1 MKPSFRR
8 LPLPAIAL
16 AISLACASPQQQ
28 PAPPAAPPPAKAS
41 PATPTAKVLASPFAM
56 PPTSDQDYSIGAQDV
71 LEIREYQLKDLDVT
85 RRVDNDG
92 SVTLPLLGKV
102 MVGGLNPQQA
112 EDSIAQLLRERDLV
126 KSPQVTVNIKEY
138 VSRRVSIQGAVDKP
152 GLYPMLG
159 PKTLL
164 EMIGEA
170 GGLNDRAGKRIIVQR
185 PYAGSGA
192 DRVEI
197 DIEELIYEGNP
208 LLNVPLQPGD
218 IVMVPYLQE
227 VRVYVNGAVRNPGMY
242 KFPVDQEATVL
253 QAVTAAGGATER
265 ANESRVNIVRRQENG
280 TRQVFKVNL
289 NRVKKGKEEDILL
302 EENDIVVVP
311 ESFF

>member
-1 MKPSFRR
+1 MNPSSRR
-8 LPLPAIAL
+8 LSFLAIAMALPL
-16 AISLACASPQQQ
+16 AW
-28 PAPPAAPPPAKAS
+28 AAPQKQPTAPAS
-41 PATPTAKVLASPFAM
+41 PAPSPAVPTAKALPSPFAM
-56 PPTSDQDYSIGAQDV
+56 PPTSDLDYSIGAQDV

-112 EDSIAQLLRERDLV
+112 EDAIALLLRERELV
-126 KSPQVTVNIKEY
+126 KIPQVTVNIKEY

-152 GLYPMLG
+152 GLYPMFG

-164 EMIGEA
+164 EMVGEA
-170 GGLNDRAGKRIIVQR
+170 GGLNDRAGKKIIVQR
-185 PYAGSGA
+185 PYAASGQ

-197 DIEELIYEGNP
+197 DIEELVYDGNP

-218 IVMVPYLQE
+218 IVLVPYLQE

-265 ANESRVNIVRRQENG
+265 ADESRVAIVRRHESG

>member
-1 MKPSFRR
+1 
-8 LPLPAIAL
+8 
-16 AISLACASPQQQ
+16 
-28 PAPPAAPPPAKAS
+28 
-41 PATPTAKVLASPFAM
+41 M
-56 PPTSDQDYSIGAQDV
+56 PPTSDDDYSIGAQDV

-112 EDSIAQLLRERDLV
+112 EDAIAQLLRERDLV
-126 KSPQVTVNIKEY
+126 KIPQVTVNIKEY

-152 GLYPMLG
+152 GLYPMFG

-185 PYAGSGA
+185 PYAGSGD

-197 DIEELIYEGNP
+197 DIEELVYQGNP

-265 ANESRVNIVRRQENG
+265 ANESRVNIVRRHTNG
-280 TRQVFKVNL
+280 TREVFKVNL
-289 NRVKKGKEEDILL
+289 NHVKKGKEEDILL
-302 EENDIVVVP
+302 EENDVVVVP

>member
-1 MKPSFRR
+1 MNAHSRR

-16 AISLACASPQQQ
+16 ALALPLAWAAPQSK
-28 PAPPAAPPPAKAS
+28 PSPPAASPSPPAARTLPSPFLMPPP
-41 PATPTAKVLASPFAM
+41 
-56 PPTSDQDYSIGAQDV
+56 SDEDYSIGAQDV
-71 LEIREYQLKDLDVT
+71 LEIREYQLKELDVT

-102 MVGGLNPQQA
+102 AVGGLNPQQA
-112 EDSIAQLLRERDLV
+112 EEAISLLLRERDLV
-126 KSPQVTVNIKEY
+126 KSPQVSVNIKEY

-164 EMIGEA
+164 EMVGEA
-170 GGLNDRAGKRIIVQR
+170 GGLNDRAGKKIIVQR
-185 PYAGSGA
+185 PYAGSGQ

-197 DIEELIYEGNP
+197 DIEELVYEGNP

-265 ANESRVNIVRRQENG
+265 ANESRVNIVRRFGDG

>member
-1 MKPSFRR
+1 MSPFLRR
-8 LPLPAIAL
+8 RPLPAIAL
-16 AISLACASPQQQ
+16 ALALSPALAAPQSAPSR
-28 PAPPAAPPPAKAS
+28 PAAPAAPPAVPA
-41 PATPTAKVLASPFAM
+41 AKSLPSPFAM

-71 LEIREYQLKDLDVT
+71 LEIREYQLKELDVT

-102 MVGGLNPQQA
+102 SVGGLNPQQA
-112 EDSIAQLLRERDLV
+112 EEAISLLLRERDLV
-126 KSPQVTVNIKEY
+126 KLPQVSVNIKEY

-164 EMIGEA
+164 EMVGEA
-170 GGLNDRAGKRIIVQR
+170 GGLNDRAGKKIIVQR
-185 PYAGSGA
+185 PYAGSGQ

-197 DIEELIYEGNP
+197 DIEELVYDGNP

-218 IVMVPYLQE
+218 IVLVPYLQE
-227 VRVYVNGAVRNPGMY
+227 VRIYVNGAVRNPGMY

-253 QAVTAAGGATER
+253 QAVTAAGGATDR
-265 ANESRVNIVRRQENG
+265 ANESRVNVVRRNSDG

-302 EENDIVVVP
+302 EENDTVVVP

>member
-1 MKPSFRR
+1 MSPSFRR
-8 LPLPAIAL
+8 LPVPAIAIAL
-16 AISLACASPQQQ
+16 ALSCASATPQSAPSR
-28 PAPPAAPPPAKAS
+28 PAAPAAPPAVPAARAL
-41 PATPTAKVLASPFAM
+41 PSPFAM

-71 LEIREYQLKDLDVT
+71 LEIREYQLKELDVT

-102 MVGGLNPQQA
+102 LVGGLNPQQA
-112 EDSIAQLLRERDLV
+112 EDAIAQLLRERELV
-126 KSPQVTVNIKEY
+126 KIPQVTVNIKEY

-152 GLYPMLG
+152 GLYPMFG

-164 EMIGEA
+164 EMVGEA
-170 GGLNDRAGKRIIVQR
+170 GGLNDRAGKKIIVQR
-185 PYAGSGA
+185 PYAASGQ

-197 DIEELIYEGNP
+197 DIEELVYDGNP
-208 LLNVPLQPGD
+208 LLNIPLQPGD
-218 IVMVPYLQE
+218 IVLVPYLQE
-227 VRVYVNGAVRNPGMY
+227 VRIYVNGAVRNPGMY

-253 QAVTAAGGATER
+253 QAVTAAGGATDR
-265 ANESRVNIVRRQENG
+265 ANESRVNVVRRNTDG

-302 EENDIVVVP
+302 EENDTVVVP

>member
-1 MKPSFRR
+1 MSPSFRR
-8 LPLPAIAL
+8 LPVPAIAL
-16 AISLACASPQQQ
+16 ALALSPALAAPQSAPSR
-28 PAPPAAPPPAKAS
+28 PAAPAAPPAVPA
-41 PATPTAKVLASPFAM
+41 AKSLPSPFAM

-71 LEIREYQLKDLDVT
+71 LEIREYQLKELDVT

-102 MVGGLNPQQA
+102 SVGGLNPQQA
-112 EDSIAQLLRERDLV
+112 EEAISLLLRERDLV
-126 KSPQVTVNIKEY
+126 KLPQVSVNIKEY

-164 EMIGEA
+164 EMVGEA
-170 GGLNDRAGKRIIVQR
+170 GGLNDRAGKKIIVQR
-185 PYAGSGA
+185 PYAASGQ

-197 DIEELIYEGNP
+197 DIEELVYDGNP

-218 IVMVPYLQE
+218 IVLVPYLQE
-227 VRVYVNGAVRNPGMY
+227 VRIYVNGAVRNPGMY

-253 QAVTAAGGATER
+253 QAVTAAGGATDR
-265 ANESRVNIVRRQENG
+265 ANESRVNVVRRNSDG

-289 NRVKKGKEEDILL
+289 NRVKKGKAEDILL
-302 EENDIVVVP
+302 EENDTVVVP

>member
-1 MKPSFRR
+1 MSPSFRR
-8 LPLPAIAL
+8 LPVPAIAL
-16 AISLACASPQQQ
+16 ALALSQALAAPQSKPSR
-28 PAPPAAPPPAKAS
+28 PAAPAAPPAVPAARAL
-41 PATPTAKVLASPFAM
+41 PSPFAM

-71 LEIREYQLKDLDVT
+71 LEIREYQLKELDVT

-102 MVGGLNPQQA
+102 LVGGLNPQQA
-112 EDSIAQLLRERDLV
+112 EDAIAQLLRERELV
-126 KSPQVTVNIKEY
+126 KIPQVTVNIKEY

-152 GLYPMLG
+152 GLYPMFG

-164 EMIGEA
+164 EMVGEA
-170 GGLNDRAGKRIIVQR
+170 GGLNDRAGKKIIVQR
-185 PYAGSGA
+185 PYAASGQ

-197 DIEELIYEGNP
+197 DIEELVYDGNP

-218 IVMVPYLQE
+218 IVLVPYLQE
-227 VRVYVNGAVRNPGMY
+227 VRIYVNGAVRNPGMY

-253 QAVTAAGGATER
+253 QAVTAAGGATDR
-265 ANESRVNIVRRQENG
+265 ANESRVNVVRRNSDG

-302 EENDIVVVP
+302 EENDTVVVP

>member
-1 MKPSFRR
+1 MNPSFRR
-8 LPLPAIAL
+8 IPLLASALALPLAGA
-16 AISLACASPQQQ
+16 APQTQ
-28 PAPPAAPPPAKAS
+28 PAPPPASTPARPATPPAKAV
-41 PATPTAKVLASPFAM
+41 PSPFAM

-102 MVGGLNPQQA
+102 AVGGLNPQQA
-112 EDSIAQLLRERDLV
+112 EEEIAQLLRERDLV
-126 KSPQVTVNIKEY
+126 KNPQVTVNIKEY

-152 GLYPMLG
+152 GLYPMFG

-170 GGLNDRAGKRIIVQR
+170 GGLNDRAGKKIIVQR
-185 PYAGSGA
+185 PYAGSGQ
-192 DRVEI
+192 DRVEV
-197 DIEELIYEGNP
+197 DIEELVYEGNP

-218 IVMVPYLQE
+218 IVMIPYLQE

-253 QAVTAAGGATER
+253 QAVTAAGGATDR
-265 ANESRVNIVRRQENG
+265 ANESRVNIVRRHEDG